1 MDAPHDPADAPSR
14 STPPAPN
21 CADAVHEAADAA
33 EGIVRV
39 AVDTEQGQ
47 LALDYDA
54 NRLSAREAEQL
65 ARQMAAAV
73 AKPMA
78 QCTLRI
84 GRQGGRS
91 CESCALSLEQRLR
104 RVPGIRGADAS
115 FRSGVLRVTY
125 DDAVTSPDDVEH
137 VVRELGIP
145 TERDG
150 HDEAADEDTA
160 DRSVVWM
167 EAAFVVI
174 TLASMLTGLVAGWL
188 EAPPLVAWISYGVAY
203 AFGGWYGL
211 RNGIDTLR
219 HGAIDID
226 LLMILAALGAL
237 SIGAPFEGAMLLF
250 LFSLSNVLQ
259 HYAIGRSR
267 RAIRGLMKMRPESAQ
282 VLRDGEEVTVP
293 IDDVAVGDVFVVRPG
308 DRIPLDGN
316 VVSGESAVDEAS
328 LTGESVPVDKAPG
341 DAVYGGTINENG
353 SLEVEVT
360 RAAQESA
367 IARLIRMVEEA
378 QSEKAQTQRLID
390 RLEQP
395 YVLGVLG
402 LTALAIVIPLLLG
415 DDFGSTFYRAMTLM
429 VAASPCAVVI
439 STPAAV
445 LSAIAAGARR
455 GVLFKGGVHVEM
467 AATTR
472 AVAFDKTGTLTA
484 GNTQLTDVV
493 VWEEATLN
501 GAAIADDALLAW
513 AAAVQARSEHHLAQ
527 ATVDAA
533 EARGLDVPSAHSFQ
547 ATVGKGVRAVVQ
559 ERTIH
564 IGNAR
569 YFEALAEDADI
580 HGADAGREALD
591 ALQAEG
597 KTSVLIAREADD
609 GVHVLG
615 WLAYSDTVRSGAAE
629 MIAELRDLGIE
640 HIVML
645 TGDNAQVA
653 QRIADEVGVDE
664 VRAELLPEQKVD
676 IVNELVGRYEHVAM
690 VGDGVNDA
698 PALATATIGVA
709 MGGAGTDVA
718 LETADLVLMSDDLSK
733 IPYALGLSRAT
744 RRTLIANLVIAFGAI
759 AAMVGAILTTGIPLP
774 LAVVG
779 HEGSTVVVSLNGLR
793 LLAVR
798 D

>member
-1 MDAPHDPADAPSR
+1 MEAPSKEVE
-14 STPPAPN
+14 TVPDPT
-21 CADAVHEAADAA
+21 CADAVNDAVGDA
-33 EGIVRV
+33 PGIVRV
-39 AVDTEQGQ
+39 EVDTQRGR
-47 LALDYDA
+47 LALDYDD
-54 NRLSAREAEQL
+54 RQLSSGEAERL
-65 ARQMAAAV
+65 ARQMATAV
-73 AKPMA
+73 AAPMSR
-78 QCTLRI
+78 CTLRI
-84 GRQGGRS
+84 GQRGGRS
-91 CESCALSLEQRLR
+91 CESCARALEQHVRQL
-104 RVPGIRGADAS
+104 PGVRGADAS
-115 FRSGVLRVTY
+115 FRGGILRVEY
-125 DDAVTSPDDVEH
+125 DEAVTSPDDVER
-137 VVRELGIP
+137 VVRDFGVP
-145 TERDG
+145 AERDG
-150 HDEAADEDTA
+150 EGEAAAEDTA
-160 DRSVVWM
+160 EHSSLRM
-167 EAAFVVI
+167 EAVFVAL
-174 TLASMLTGLVAGWL
+174 TLVGMLTGLIGGWL
-188 EAPPLVAWISYGVAY
+188 GAPPLVAWIGYGA
-203 AFGGWYGL
+203 AFGFGGWYGL
-211 RNGIDTLR
+211 RDGLETLR
-219 HGAIDID
+219 HGAVDID

-267 RAIRGLMKMRPESAQ
+267 RAIRSLMKMRPESAQ

-293 IDDVAVGDVFVVRPG
+293 IDDVNVGDVFIVRPG
-308 DRIPLDGN
+308 DRIPLDGT
-316 VVSGESAVDEAS
+316 VQAGESAVDEAS
-328 LTGESVPVDKAPG
+328 LTGESVPVSKAPG

-360 RAAQESA
+360 RRAQESA
-367 IARLIRMVEEA
+367 IARLIRMVEDA

-402 LTALAIVIPLLLG
+402 LTALAIGIPLALG
-415 DDFGSTFYRAMTLM
+415 YDFSSTFYRAMTLM

-467 AATTR
+467 AATIK
-472 AVAFDKTGTLTA
+472 AVAFDKTGTLTE
-484 GNTQLTDVV
+484 GDTRLTDVV
-493 VWEEATLN
+493 VRDGIDLTE
-501 GAAIADDALLAW
+501 DALLAQ
-513 AAAVQARSEHHLAQ
+513 AAAVQARSEHHLAR
-527 ATVDAA
+527 ATVEAA
-533 EARGLDVPSAHSFQ
+533 EEKQLQVPEARQFQ
-547 ATVGKGVRAVVQ
+547 ARVGKGVRATVSGAVL
-559 ERTIH
+559 H

-569 YFEALAEDADI
+569 YFEGLADEQDIGGLDGGLAAL
-580 HGADAGREALD
+580 RT
-591 ALQAEG
+591 LQEEG
-597 KTSVLIAREADD
+597 KTSVLVVRERDD
-609 GVHVLG
+609 DTTVLG
-615 WLAYSDTVRSGAAE
+615 WLAYADTVRPGAAD
-629 MIAELRDLGIE
+629 MIAKLRALGVE

-645 TGDNAQVA
+645 TGDNARVA

-664 VRAELLPEQKVD
+664 VQAELLPERKVD
-676 IVNELVGRYEHVAM
+676 IVKQLVGRYEHVAM

-744 RRTLIANLVIAFGAI
+744 RRTLIANLAIAFGAI
-759 AAMVGAILTTGIPLP
+759 AVMVGAILTTGIPLP

-793 LLAVR
+793 LLGFR